1 MLHRIALQGKDM
13 KTINISS
20 PEIIERRRS
29 IVASMVAR
37 GGTCRE
43 IAFRLEKAGEINPET
58 GEAWN
63 YATISRDIVAL
74 REDWR
79 EAAAATVSEHK
90 GRVLAEIIAVKADA
104 WKKGEL
110 RTVLEAIKGERQI
123 LGLDAPTRLE
133 TKVQEEKTAAD
144 YTDAELAAMIMEV
157 LGSGDESKEAPIAV
171 ADNRHDY
178 RSFE

>member
-1 MLHRIALQGKDM
+1 M

-20 PEIIERRRS
+20 PEVIERRRS
-29 IVASMVAR
+29 LVASMVAR

-74 REDWR
+74 REDWKA
-79 EAAAATVSEHK
+79 EAAKTIEEHK

-123 LGLDAPTRLE
+123 LGLDAPTRVE
-133 TKVQEEKTAAD
+133 TKTELKTAAD
-144 YTDAELAAMIMEV
+144 YTDDELAAMIMEV
-157 LGSGDESKEAPIAV
+157 LNSGDEIPEQENAMA
-171 ADNRHDY
+171 NR
-178 RSFE
+178 